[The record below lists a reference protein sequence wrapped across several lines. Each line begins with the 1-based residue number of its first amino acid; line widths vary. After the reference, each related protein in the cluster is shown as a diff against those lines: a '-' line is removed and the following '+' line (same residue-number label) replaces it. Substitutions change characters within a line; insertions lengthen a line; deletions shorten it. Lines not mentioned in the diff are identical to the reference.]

1 MPHGLEE
8 GTAVELPSQELALVV
23 GEPTEFR
30 FLSST
35 TRREDHP
42 GLLLDSW
49 STDEIEEL
57 APLHTTLEW
66 SGHEGAVIPV
76 HLEAD
81 VNELGIL
88 ELRCVSRDGQ
98 RWKLE
103 FNVRS

>member
-1 MPHGLEE
+1 MSWRFPKD
-8 GTAVELPSQELALVV
+8 PLAAQDVLLRV
-23 GEPTEFR
+23 PCS
-30 FLSST
+30 LSST

-103 FNVRS
+103 FNVRD